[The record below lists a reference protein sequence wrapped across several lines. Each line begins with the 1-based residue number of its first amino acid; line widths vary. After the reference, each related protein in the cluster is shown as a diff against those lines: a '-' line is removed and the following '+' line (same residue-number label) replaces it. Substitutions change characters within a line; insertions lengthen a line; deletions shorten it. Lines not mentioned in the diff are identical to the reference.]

1 MSSKSSAAPARTRG
15 CRCPGFDN
23 NTQNKSKK
31 CRLGYLG
38 SLGFQFNLV
47 FYLVFIQFSL
57 LFSRKILH
65 NRITRGGVQA
75 DTTAARNFEQLTH
88 RLVPTWPRNRFEM
101 KARER
106 ALHVSRLSDR
116 INQSAGKGCRKGL
129 QERAVIG
136 TVQIIIRALIR
147 IYAAVGPPPQA
158 FLDLHAGVG
167 VRPHQALKSEY
178 TRRSHRRSRIQL
190 GVTGS
195 NMMSEGR
202 QDFST
207 ASESSKLLPIRQ
219 RQI

>member
-1 MSSKSSAAPARTRG
+1 
-15 CRCPGFDN
+15 
-23 NTQNKSKK
+23 
-31 CRLGYLG
+31 
-38 SLGFQFNLV
+38 
-47 FYLVFIQFSL
+47 
-57 LFSRKILH
+57 LH

-147 IYAAVGPPPQA
+147 IYAAVGTPPRQA

-195 NMMSEGR
+195 IMMSEGR